1 MDYQTLKFE
10 QRDGVAHLELHRPDA
25 ANGINLQLAE
35 ELLHATTRL
44 ADDAAVR
51 AVLITGAGARFCGGG
66 DVKHFATEGEGLGH
80 YLREVT
86 VPLHGAM
93 SQLVRLDVPVVVG
106 AHGSA
111 AGAGFGIVCAAD
123 LVVAAESTKFVLAY
137 TGIGLTPDCSSSW
150 FLPRL
155 VGVRRALELTITNRG
170 AERRP
175 RRRSGGSSPEV
186 VPDDELLGRATALAE
201 QLAAGP
207 TRGYG
212 GTKRLVHG
220 SLEHSLDQHLA
231 LETEEIVSAAG
242 TVDAAEGLAAFV
254 DKRPA
259 DFRGE

>member
-1 MDYQTLKFE
+1 VDYQTLKFE

-25 ANGINLQLAE
+25 ANGVNLQLAE

-86 VPLHGAM
+86 VPLHAAM
-93 SQLVRLDVPVVVG
+93 SQLVRLDAPVVVG

-155 VGVRRALELTITNRG
+155 VGHRRAVELTLTNRVLDAG
-170 AERRP
+170 EARDW
-175 RRRSGGSSPEV
+175 GIVTTV
-186 VPDDELLGRATALAE
+186 VPDDDLEHQAE
-201 QLAAGP
+201 QLARTLAAGP
-207 TRGYG
+207 TRAYG
-212 GTKRLVHG
+212 AATRLLRESVRS
-220 SLEHSLDQHLA
+220 SLRDHLA
-231 LETEEIVSAAG
+231 LEAETIAALAS
-242 TVDAAEGLAAFV
+242 TDDAREGLAAFV
-254 DKRPA
+254 QKRKPKFGA
-259 DFRGE
+259 T

>member
-10 QRDGVAHLELHRPDA
+10 QQDGVVHLELHRPDA

-86 VPLHGAM
+86 VPLHAAM
-93 SQLVRLDVPVVVG
+93 SQLVRLDAPVVVG

-123 LVVAAESTKFVLAY
+123 LVVAGASTKFVLAY

-155 VGVRRALELTITNRG
+155 VGVRRALELTITNRVLSA
-170 AERRP
+170 AEALEW
-175 RRRSGGSSPEV
+175 GIVTEV
-186 VPDDELLGRATALAE
+186 VPDDGMLDRARALAA

-207 TRGYG
+207 TRAYG

-242 TVDAAEGLAAFV
+242 SVDAAEGLAAFV
-254 DKRPA
+254 DKRAPT
-259 DFRGE
+259 FRGE

>member
-1 MDYQTLKFE
+1 VDYQTLKFE
-10 QRDGVAHLELHRPDA
+10 QHDGVAHLELHRPDA
-25 ANGINLQLAE
+25 ANGVNLQLAE

-51 AVLITGAGARFCGGG
+51 AVLITGAGARFCAGG

-86 VPLHGAM
+86 VPLHAAM
-93 SQLVRLDVPVVVG
+93 SQLVRLDAPVIVG

-155 VGVRRALELTITNRG
+155 VGVRRALELTITNRVLSA
-170 AERRP
+170 AEAL
-175 RRRSGGSSPEV
+175 GWGIVTEV
-186 VPDDELLGRATALAE
+186 VPDDTMLDRARALAA

-207 TRGYG
+207 TRAYG

-254 DKRPA
+254 DKRVPT
-259 DFRGE
+259 FRGE

>member
-10 QRDGVAHLELHRPDA
+10 QRDGVAHVELHRPDA
-25 ANGINLQLAE
+25 ANGVNLQLAE

-86 VPLHGAM
+86 VPLHAAM
-93 SQLVRLDVPVVVG
+93 SQLVRLEAPVVVG

-123 LVVAAESTKFVLAY
+123 LVVAGESTKFVLAY

-155 VGVRRALELTITNRG
+155 VGVRRALELTLTNRVLSA
-170 AERRP
+170 AEALEWGII
-175 RRRSGGSSPEV
+175 SEV
-186 VPDDELLGRATALAE
+186 VPDEMLARARALAD
-201 QLAAGP
+201 QLASGP
-207 TRGYG
+207 TRAYG

-220 SLEHSLDQHLA
+220 SLEHSLDRHLA

-242 TVDAAEGLAAFV
+242 TDDAAEGLTAFV
-254 DKRPA
+254 EKRPQT
-259 DFRGE
+259 FRGE